1 MIIPPE
7 VRQAWPALQ
16 QASQFKPIAEGL
28 SSSQVWQVLL
38 PNTTLCLKAWPT
50 TAITSQ
56 RLTELHRFQGELSAS
71 LCFIAKIE
79 RTIESAT
86 FLKTQDHLWELSS
99 WLPGAPVSALTVTL
113 ELGQAAIQA
122 VARMHATSHSWK
134 CQYGSST
141 SVAQRIE
148 ILQRYQVR
156 TTEIKLSVERA
167 DEPLRTLASQTLKH
181 FHSSSVRVEAELR
194 RLIAPTELFWVLRDL
209 HSEHV
214 LFENG
219 TVTGIIDFGA
229 ARMDEPLVDLV
240 RLLGSFWPMDRNTR
254 HEMLLAYF
262 SLMDEVNIRKD
273 SGLLLF
279 GKEMQQQQALLERY
293 KLLDEASTLLS
304 AMQWLQWLVVERQ
317 QFANEKS
324 TLINRWQMLVD
335 RLDLQQW

>member
-28 SSSQVWQVLL
+28 SSSQVWQVQL

-56 RLTELHRFQGELSAS
+56 RLTELHQFQCELSAS
-71 LCFIAKIE
+71 LFFIAKIE
-79 RTIESAT
+79 RTMEGAT

-113 ELGQAAIQA
+113 ELGQAAIKA

-156 TTEIKLSVERA
+156 TTELKLSVERA
-167 DEPLRTLASQTLKH
+167 DEPLRTLASHTLKH
-181 FHSSSVRVEAELR
+181 FHSLSSRVEAELN
-194 RLIAPTELFWVLRDL
+194 RLTIPTELFWVIRDL
-209 HSEHV
+209 HIEHV

-219 TVTGIIDFGA
+219 KVTGIIDFGA

-240 RLLGSFWPMDRNTR
+240 RLLGSFWPMDRRKR
-254 HEMLLAYF
+254 HEMLFAYL
-262 SLMDEVNIRKD
+262 SLMNEVDSKKD

-279 GKEMQQQQALLERY
+279 GKQQQHQLSQLERY

-317 QFANEKS
+317 QFASETS